1 MGGDI
6 GNDRLQHALA
16 WCAKRKAER
25 AAQEIARQDSNSFS
39 GRAGMSRKMAS
50 SRQ

>member
-1 MGGDI
+1 MT
-6 GNDRLQHALA
+6 NDRLQHAVD

-25 AAQEIARQDSNSFS
+25 EAAEIARENLKGSNSFS